1 MASSPPPGQQQYPP
15 YQPYPPAPPVNGLAV
30 AALVCGVAAF
40 VTGITF
46 IPAIICGH
54 LGRREIRRTGERGD
68 GMAIA
73 GLVCGYV
80 AGILS
85 IAVVLII
92 GLLAARAAS
101 TVTNVRFLP
110 VYSATAVP
118 IDPPPPAIPMGPGT
132 GALPTPA
139 VHQVTTTV
147 PLPVAP
153 SPRH

>member
-1 MASSPPPGQQQYPP
+1 VASSPPPGQQQYPP
-15 YQPYPPAPPVNGLAV
+15 YQPYPPAPPMNGLAV

-92 GLLAARAAS
+92 GLLAVRAAS

-110 VYSATAVP
+110 AYSTTAVP
-118 IDPPPPAIPMGPGT
+118 VGPPAPAIPM
-132 GALPTPA
+132 LPTPA
-139 VHQVTTTV
+139 VDPVTRIA
-147 PLPVAP
+147 PLPAAP
-153 SPRH
+153 SLRH

>member
-1 MASSPPPGQQQYPP
+1 VANPPPPGQQQYPP
-15 YQPYPPAPPVNGLAV
+15 YQPYPAAPPVNGLAV

-73 GLVCGYV
+73 GLVCGYI

-110 VYSATAVP
+110 AFSTSAVP
-118 IDPPPPAIPMGPGT
+118 VGPPPPGISVIPAT
-132 GALPTPA
+132 ATLPTPA
-139 VHQVTTTV
+139 VGPVTRGA
-147 PLPVAP
+147 PLPAAP
-153 SPRH
+153 SLRH